1 MFFRSKLVTL
11 RPNMRFSLRSLL
23 RFSCALICLEFC
35 AKIRNFDNIHI
46 NFANILNKI
55 NKK

>member
-1 MFFRSKLVTL
+1 
-11 RPNMRFSLRSLL
+11 MRFSLRSLL

-46 NFANILNKI
+46 NLANILNKI